1 MNKNLALKLTAATL
15 FIVIGIMAAWWF
27 NGGNIDSVK
36 PYVDPYNNYTEAE
49 LTAMQDKGDIEATAE
64 LGWRNFNK
72 GDLEKA
78 YALYKKAA
86 DKNNAKGLTGLGL
99 YYAHIGKYGESF
111 KYFEAAA
118 EQDYTV
124 AIFNLGVAYANG
136 DGCKQDSQKAFTLL
150 KTAAEK
156 GYSPAQ
162 RVVGVYYLEGVGTV
176 VNKKKGFM
184 WFKKAAEQMMHALFG
199 I

>member
-1 MNKNLALKLTAATL
+1 MNKNLALTLTAATL

-64 LGWRNFNK
+64 LGWRSFNK
-72 GDLEKA
+72 GDFEKA

-99 YYAHIGKYGESF
+99 YYAHIGKYEECF

-118 EQDYTV
+118 QQDYTV
-124 AIFNLGVAYANG
+124 GIFNLGVAYANG
-136 DGCKQDSQKAFTLL
+136 DGCNQDSQKAFTLS
-150 KTAAEK
+150 K
-156 GYSPAQ
+156 
-162 RVVGVYYLEGVGTV
+162 
-176 VNKKKGFM
+176 
-184 WFKKAAEQMMHALFG
+184 
-199 I
+199 